1 MPRIRVE
8 RMQEF
13 IKQEIGKLLLDG
25 LKDRRLG
32 FVTVTDVS
40 VTGDLREA
48 TVYVS
53 LLGTPEEQ
61 NQSMHALESAR
72 GFIRSKIGEVL
83 HVRYTPEIRF
93 VVDESVAYGSR
104 IEEVLH
110 SLKEQ
115 EKNHGEDA

>member
-1 MPRIRVE
+1 
-8 RMQEF
+8 MQEF

-53 LLGTPEEQ
+53 LMGTPEEQ
-61 NQSMHALESAR
+61 AASMQALESAR
-72 GFIRSKIGEVL
+72 GFVRSKIGEVL
-83 HVRYTPEIRF
+83 QVRYTPEIHF
-93 VVDESVAYGSR
+93 AVDESVAYGSR
-104 IEEVLH
+104 IEEVLQT
-110 SLKEQ
+110 LKRTEDD
-115 EKNHGEDA
+115 HGDDA

>member
-53 LLGTPEEQ
+53 LMGTPDEQ
-61 NQSMHALESAR
+61 AASMQALESAR

-93 VVDESVAYGSR
+93 AVDESVAYGSR
-104 IEEVLH
+104 IEKVLQT
-110 SLKEQ
+110 LKWTEDD
-115 EKNHGEDA
+115 HGDDA

>member
-25 LKDRRLG
+25 LKDQRLG

-40 VTGDLREA
+40 VTGGLREA
-48 TVYVS
+48 TGYVS
-53 LLGTPEEQ
+53 LMGTPEEQ
-61 NQSMHALESAR
+61 AASMEALESAR

-83 HVRYTPEIRF
+83 HVRYTPEIHF
-93 VVDESVAYGSR
+93 AVDESVAYGSR

-110 SLKEQ
+110 SLKQTEDD
-115 EKNHGEDA
+115 HGDDA